1 MQFSTQRAYRFRIA
15 VLPSVKNPRK
25 SLIHKRRRSD
35 HAMNIKVRISAQYG
49 KCKYA
54 VQSLKKKPRNLK
66 LYLASWNSQLITGNT
81 LTLPL

>member
-1 MQFSTQRAYRFRIA
+1 
-15 VLPSVKNPRK
+15 
-25 SLIHKRRRSD
+25 
-35 HAMNIKVRISAQYG
+35 MNIKVRISDQYQYG